1 MNERKK
7 RKKKTK
13 EEERKKKKI
22 AVSSYSL
29 IHWLL
34 KSSQAELETRLS
46 FITGKPEN
54 LGGSEED

>member
-1 MNERKK
+1 MKEKK
-7 RKKKTK
+7 EKNKRRRKKK
-13 EEERKKKKI
+13 EKKI

-29 IHWLL
+29 IHWFL